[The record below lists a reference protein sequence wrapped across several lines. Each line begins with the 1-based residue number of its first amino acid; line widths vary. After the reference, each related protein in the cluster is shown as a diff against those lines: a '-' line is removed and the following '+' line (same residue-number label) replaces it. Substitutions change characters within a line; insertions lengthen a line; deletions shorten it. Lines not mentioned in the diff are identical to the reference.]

1 MVPVSLNRPES
12 GWELSRTGPV
22 TAHYPEVGGGMAF
35 LSMQMRRGSPPMMT
49 AWVGGLIA
57 YADEATGHAKVP
69 LRVKSAT

>member
-1 MVPVSLNRPES
+1 
-12 GWELSRTGPV
+12 
-22 TAHYPEVGGGMAF
+22 MAF